1 MRTHY
6 ERLSYLD
13 RSFLALESRTTH
25 MHVAGIAVFDAGP
38 LRAEDGGID
47 IDRIRA
53 FIASKLHLVPR
64 YRQRLAYVPFERH
77 PVWVDDEHFQIDY
90 HVRHSSLPKPGS
102 FDQLTE
108 LTARLVSQQLDRS
121 KPLWE
126 LSVIEGLDGDR
137 FAFVTKIH
145 HSMIDGIS
153 GAELLAILL
162 NLTPVEEIPDPE
174 PWQARPVPSGT
185 EFLVRESMRRVGT
198 AMDNVRSVRSLRNN
212 ARLVAYQTARRARAV
227 AYSLGSGWLSQAMKT
242 PLNGKVGP
250 NRRYAVSVSDL
261 GEVKEVK
268 NLLGGT
274 VNDVVLA
281 TVAGGVRK
289 YLIEVDGLDTGG
301 SDFRVMAPVSVR
313 APDQAGT
320 LGNHVAMWLA
330 SMPIHEPD
338 PIARFNAVHAETEKL
353 KQTDQALGAATLVRL
368 SAGAPTT
375 LVALASRLA
384 AGARPFNMTV
394 TNVPGPQFPVYLLG
408 AELLDQFPL
417 VPLWEGH
424 GVGIALFSYNGR
436 IDWGFNADYDIME
449 NLDRFVAAIEA
460 SFEELL
466 TAARGRAKEE
476 AKAAK
481 NAAKSKKTN
490 KSAVD
495 PPEPAADLDGSEK
508 RSAAGGRTKPMP
520 PLGTKS
526 AARGE

>member
-1 MRTHY
+1 MKTHY

-38 LRAEDGGID
+38 LRRADGGID

-53 FIASKLHLVPR
+53 FIESKLHLVPR

-126 LSVIEGLDGDR
+126 LSVIEGLEGDR

-162 NLTPVEEIPDPE
+162 NLTPVEDIADPE

-185 EFLVRESMRRVGT
+185 EFLVRESMRRVGQVMEN
-198 AMDNVRSVRSLRNN
+198 ARSVRSFRDN
-212 ARLVAYQTARRARAV
+212 ARLLAFQTARRARAV

-250 NRRYAVSVSDL
+250 NRRYATMVSDL
-261 GEVKEVK
+261 AEGQRGEEPPRRHRERCGPRHRRRRGPQVPARARS
-268 NLLGGT
+268 T
-274 VNDVVLA
+274 
-281 TVAGGVRK
+281 GVRRGR
-289 YLIEVDGLDTGG
+289 LQSHGPCQHPRPRPGRDSGQPCCDVARLDAD
-301 SDFRVMAPVSVR
+301 SR
-313 APDQAGT
+313 AGPDC
-320 LGNHVAMWLA
+320 
-330 SMPIHEPD
+330 
-338 PIARFNAVHAETEKL
+338 RFDAVHAETDKL

-394 TNVPGPQFPVYLLG
+394 TNVPGPQFPMYLLG
-408 AELLDQFPL
+408 AELIDQYPL

-449 NLDRFVAAIEA
+449 NLDGFVAAVASLLRGVARCRPSQGQGRKRRRRRRPRRPKGQEGAAAVLDRQRRAEA
-460 SFEELL
+460 PSPL
-466 TAARGRAKEE
+466 GAKT
-476 AKAAK
+476 KA
-481 NAAKSKKTN
+481 
-490 KSAVD
+490 
-495 PPEPAADLDGSEK
+495 
-508 RSAAGGRTKPMP
+508 MP
-520 PLGTKS
+520 PLGTKD
-526 AARGE
+526 AQ

>member
-1 MRTHY
+1 MKTHY

-38 LRAEDGGID
+38 LRRADGGID

-53 FIASKLHLVPR
+53 FIESKLHLVPR

-126 LSVIEGLDGDR
+126 LSVIEGLEGDR

-162 NLTPVEEIPDPE
+162 NLTPVEDIADPE

-185 EFLVRESMRRVGT
+185 EFLVRESMRRVGQVMEN
-198 AMDNVRSVRSLRNN
+198 ARSVRSFRDN
-212 ARLVAYQTARRARAV
+212 ARLLAFQTARRARAV
-227 AYSLGSGWLSQAMKT
+227 AYSLGSGWLSQAMKA

-250 NRRYAVSVSDL
+250 NRRYATMVSDL
-261 GEVKEVK
+261 AEVKEVK

-289 YLIEVDGLDTGG
+289 YLLELDRLESDGA
-301 SDFRVMAPVSVR
+301 DFRVMAPVSIR
-313 APDQAGT
+313 APGQAGT

-338 PIARFNAVHAETEKL
+338 PIVRFDAVHAETDKL

-394 TNVPGPQFPVYLLG
+394 TNVPGPQFPMYLLG
-408 AELLDQFPL
+408 AELIDQYPL

-449 NLDRFVAAIEA
+449 DLDGFVAAVQA
-460 SFEELL
+460 SFEELFA
-466 TAARGRAKEE
+466 AARRKAKAE

-481 NAAKSKKTN
+481 KAKKAK
-490 KSAVD
+490 
-495 PPEPAADLDGSEK
+495 EK
-508 RSAAGGRTKPMP
+508 GAAGSSTDNGGPKRRPPLGAKTKVMP
-520 PLGTKS
+520 PLGTKD
-526 AARGE
+526 AQ